1 MKIMTE
7 MEVENVVSTF
17 VSALPA
23 VINTV
28 QLVLNAQDEDSLQSL
43 LEDLVNCA
51 RWRERGSNNA
61 QRDLRL
67 CSAAGGSDRGDV
79 PGDR

>member
-1 MKIMTE
+1 MSLLIRADQQTTMKIMTE

-17 VSALPA
+17 VSPLPA

-51 RWRERGSNNA
+51 RWEQRGPCDA
-61 QRDLRL
+61 
-67 CSAAGGSDRGDV
+67 
-79 PGDR
+79 

>member
-17 VSALPA
+17 ASALPA
-23 VINTV
+23 VINTI
-28 QLVLNAQDEDSLQSL
+28 QAVLNAQDEDSLQLL

-51 RWRERGSNNA
+51 R
-61 QRDLRL
+61 
-67 CSAAGGSDRGDV
+67 CDRGW
-79 PGDR
+79 RLTAA

>member
-51 RWRERGSNNA
+51 RWEQRGPCDA
-61 QRDLRL
+61 
-67 CSAAGGSDRGDV
+67 
-79 PGDR
+79 

>member
-28 QLVLNAQDEDSLQSL
+28 QLVLNAQDEDSLQSR

-51 RWRERGSNNA
+51 RWERTRIG
-61 QRDLRL
+61 
-67 CSAAGGSDRGDV
+67 
-79 PGDR
+79 